1 MKALT
6 KKLAII
12 FILLSF
18 VCNQVINKSSEN
30 LIRKISLPIPKANI
44 GLDKYLVDTE
54 QGGIIKHKTGTII
67 NIPANAF
74 VDKNGN
80 LINGK
85 VEIAYRE
92 MHSLSEIFVSG
103 IPMTYDS
110 AGTEYNFESAGMNE
124 IKAFKD
130 GVPVYINKDKTIDI
144 AMKSKSSESKFN
156 LYYYDTLQNK
166 WLNKGKDIPVEIDES
181 KFDEPLKPQIAS
193 NDKYCF
199 SINVDYKEF
208 PELKVFEN
216 TIFQLT
222 DSNNIDPELSSTLW
236 HDVKIEKGNRKG
248 VYNISFAC
256 YEKKVEYEVTPVYD
270 KNDFDKA
277 IKIFEKKFESY
288 KTLLFAEIEK
298 EKKLEI
304 ERKRKAEK
312 EIKELSK
319 KYKKEEKEQKKQE
332 MEQAANKIKMDNL
345 LKKQANQQVIQQVNI
360 QVNSTPYYP
369 VYRTFGISQFGIYNS
384 DCPMNLP
391 EGATISATFVDPK
404 GQPLHLYNYDV
415 ILLQPSDKKMFVY
428 HKCSYANFK
437 FNPDVTNIICTSTI
451 DGKLAYFTAE
461 DFKDVKRSGEYT
473 FKMRISPREIKSSND
488 IDELLALK

>member
-1 MKALT
+1 MKTLT
-6 KKLAII
+6 KTPAII
-12 FILLSF
+12 FVLLCLA
-18 VCNQVINKSSEN
+18 CNHIINTSEN
-30 LIRKISLPIPKANI
+30 FTRKILPPIPKADI
-44 GLDKYLVDTE
+44 KLDKYLVDAE

-74 VDKNGN
+74 VDKNGKP
-80 LINGK
+80 INGK

-110 AGTEYNFESAGMNE
+110 SGTEYNFESAGMNE

-130 GVPVYINKDKTIDI
+130 GVPVFINKDKTIDI
-144 AMKSKSSESKFN
+144 AMKSESGESRFN

-166 WLNKGKDIPVEIDES
+166 WLNKGKDIPVEVDES
-181 KFDEPLKPQIAS
+181 KFDEPLKPQLAS
-193 NDKYCF
+193 NDKKCF
-199 SINVDYKEF
+199 SINVNYKEF
-208 PELKVFEN
+208 PELQVFEN
-216 TIFQLT
+216 TLFQLT
-222 DSNNIDPELSSTLW
+222 DSN
-236 HDVKIEKGNRKG
+236 DVKIEKGNRKG

-288 KTLLFAEIEK
+288 KTILFAEIEK

-304 ERKRKAEK
+304 ERKRNEEK
-312 EIKELSK
+312 EMKELSK
-319 KYKKEEKEQKKQE
+319 RNKREEKEQKKQAK
-332 MEQAANKIKMDNL
+332 EQAANKIKMDNL
-345 LKKQANQQVIQQVNI
+345 LKKQANQQVNQQANQQVIQQVNV
-360 QVNSTPYYP
+360 QVVSTPYYP
-369 VYRTFGISQFGIYNS
+369 VYRNFGISQFGIYNS
-384 DCPMNLP
+384 DCPVNLP
-391 EGATISATFVDPK
+391 VGATVSAKFVDPK
-404 GQPLHLYNYDV
+404 GQPLRLYNYDV

-437 FNPDVTNIICTSTI
+437 FNPDVPNIICTSTI

-461 DFKDVKRSGEYT
+461 DFKEVKKLSGEYT
-473 FKMRISPREIKSSND
+473 FKMRISPKEIKSSDD
-488 IDELLALK
+488 IEELLALK